1 MAMKP
6 YVCSECGERCWS
18 LTEIAHSRPRC
29 PDCWSRFVD
38 GSSPESDRPDHFID
52 RHEERDLRM
61 RKGVWIGQSEWAST
75 NHQHL
80 TKRR

>member
-29 PDCWSRFVD
+29 PDCWSRFVNE
-38 GSSPESDRPDHFID
+38 SSPELDRDHFID
-52 RHEERDLRM
+52 RHEERDLM
-61 RKGVWIGQSEWAST
+61 RKEPST
-75 NHQHL
+75 SNPGEV
-80 TKRR
+80 TS